1 MDVQYFGS
9 LNEPHYTSIN
19 ISKRLQYKCE
29 EAMQLLSM
37 RQRQI
42 LDFVS
47 TQGHYVSVHDLAEK
61 FQVSERA
68 IQYDIEFIES
78 MTDVLHITLERDKAN
93 GIKIVAMDQHI
104 PNTKTSHNRVI
115 HYAKSER
122 ILYIILK
129 LFESSQPTSSQA
141 FAEMVSVS
149 RRTIVE
155 DLKDVQKWL
164 DEQSLALTY
173 VKNKGFIIEGDEH
186 NFRKAYAARVNEY
199 FDTHTHQIGNQLFSN
214 QDLKQIRLTVT
225 SILMEHQY
233 QLVQSAI
240 DGLIYHILIA
250 IHRTKEEYTFKI
262 PKSEYERL
270 SQTDQF
276 QIATVIAQRLE
287 AIFDIQFPTS
297 EAAFITL
304 HLLGAKSAEENV
316 MIERT
321 DNLELYILKLIEYM
335 SGELG
340 VDLMSDNKL
349 LNGLLVHLQPAIY
362 RMKFNMSHDKP
373 LLEEIQTQYRHIV
386 DALNRHLNA
395 IELAYDMHFDDHE
408 IAYITL
414 HFASAIERGSSL
426 KRKSIKVVLL
436 CGSGI
441 GTSQLLKS
449 KIINI
454 YPELEVV
461 DAYSVYE
468 ISEEQLRHE
477 GVDYVISTV
486 PVKSLSV
493 PVINV
498 SPFLAAE
505 DRLKLNNII
514 NEAREQYVSS
524 IKSVGP
530 TLNQVLPQANILI
543 SQPKVDRDAA
553 IVQSVDL
560 LVKQDI
566 VGESYASAI
575 IQQLDKFGPY
585 MVISPQIALIH
596 ANHDQVK
603 QGVGF
608 SLVHYEEG
616 IRFNHKQYDP
626 VRIVI
631 TLATEQPKIHL
642 NALRQLSEL
651 LMDEQKRASLLQ
663 GDLAQ
668 IISSIDEVS
677 NK

>member
-1 MDVQYFGS
+1 VQYFGS

-47 TQGHYVSVHDLAEK
+47 AQGQYVSVHDLAEK

-78 MTDVLHITLERDKAN
+78 MTEVLHITLERDKAN
-93 GIKIVAMDQHI
+93 GIKILAMQQHI

-199 FDTHTHQIGNQLFSN
+199 FDTHTHQIGNQLFSS

-250 IHRTKEEYTFKI
+250 IHRTKEAYTFKI

-276 QIATVIAQRLE
+276 QIATVIAQ
-287 AIFDIQFPTS
+287 
-297 EAAFITL
+297 TL
-304 HLLGAKSAEENV
+304 GS
-316 MIERT
+316 
-321 DNLELYILKLIEYM
+321 YI
-335 SGELG
+335 
-340 VDLMSDNKL
+340 
-349 LNGLLVHLQPAIY
+349 
-362 RMKFNMSHDKP
+362 
-373 LLEEIQTQYRHIV
+373 
-386 DALNRHLNA
+386 
-395 IELAYDMHFDDHE
+395 
-408 IAYITL
+408 
-414 HFASAIERGSSL
+414 
-426 KRKSIKVVLL
+426 
-436 CGSGI
+436 
-441 GTSQLLKS
+441 
-449 KIINI
+449 
-454 YPELEVV
+454 
-461 DAYSVYE
+461 
-468 ISEEQLRHE
+468 
-477 GVDYVISTV
+477 
-486 PVKSLSV
+486 
-493 PVINV
+493 
-498 SPFLAAE
+498 
-505 DRLKLNNII
+505 
-514 NEAREQYVSS
+514 
-524 IKSVGP
+524 
-530 TLNQVLPQANILI
+530 
-543 SQPKVDRDAA
+543 
-553 IVQSVDL
+553 
-560 LVKQDI
+560 
-566 VGESYASAI
+566 
-575 IQQLDKFGPY
+575 
-585 MVISPQIALIH
+585 
-596 ANHDQVK
+596 
-603 QGVGF
+603 
-608 SLVHYEEG
+608 
-616 IRFNHKQYDP
+616 
-626 VRIVI
+626 
-631 TLATEQPKIHL
+631 
-642 NALRQLSEL
+642 
-651 LMDEQKRASLLQ
+651 
-663 GDLAQ
+663 
-668 IISSIDEVS
+668 
-677 NK
+677 